1 MSERTIGRVI
11 SVDSFRVFIRLDD
24 ELKSLYKSGYEDIYE
39 VARINSYII
48 IPIGADRI
56 VAMVTSVRAIDET
69 ELGNKE
75 AIFLTKSARYLV
87 ATMIGTLENN
97 GHYVQGVYNYP
108 ILDNPIWYVT
118 RQDLDCIFDQKEKK
132 LINFDEDYY
141 LPIGTSPSFVDYKIK
156 INPDKFF
163 GKHAAILGNTG
174 SGKSCTLASIIQSLF
189 DFEYNEKKL
198 KNAHVI
204 IFDTNGEYKNA
215 FQGSKEVPYKNL
227 KEVNPFYIDKNGLKV
242 PFWFMNFADFEYL
255 FDPSANTQ
263 TPILKRAISIAKE
276 NKESDLSGIIPRPFI
291 FFLQELLAECQ
302 KPDFKVKNRIFKDLK
317 DYCIEFNKIA
327 TDYDTKRFKE
337 ILKEIYSE
345 KSNFKQEGKYV
356 EGFLNPT
363 NFSKYA
369 TALSAELTAY
379 NIFVTSKITSEE
391 RNIDLPLWFGFE
403 KLINQYIDN
412 AIDELEGTNNRI
424 REFVS
429 TLRLRLQSFLNDER
443 IATPLLFNQT
453 VEIEQVLAKFISFVL
468 GDFCKIYQEADKDL
482 YTEYYK
488 KQLSKTDNEKIEPSN
503 PNQITIID
511 MSLLPYEVL
520 ETITGLIGRIILEFL
535 SRYSDDKDR
544 GKTPVVIVLEEAQNY
559 IPEKNN
565 SEKQSIAKNIF
576 ERIAREGRKYG
587 ISLLVSSQR
596 PSELSKTVLSQCN
609 SFIIHRLQNPEDQ
622 KYVKQLVS
630 AANED
635 ILQQLP
641 ILPQQHVIVMG
652 DAVRMPV
659 QARMNNA
666 DPRPNSNNPRF
677 IENWLK
683 TLPRDFPNYR
693 EVADAWENGE
703 KFDSNV
709 NSDDITGSQT
719 KLPVKLMHQPF
730 VYLKKYSKGLLGIS
744 LFVSEN

>member
-1 MSERTIGRVI
+1 MTMSERSIGKVI

-24 ELKSLYKSGYEDIYE
+24 DLKSLYKSGYEDIYE

-69 ELGNKE
+69 ELGKNKE

-97 GHYVQGVYNYP
+97 GKYIQGVYNYP
-108 ILDNPIWYVT
+108 ILDNPVWYVT
-118 RQDLDCIFDQKEKK
+118 REDLNSIFDQKDKAE
-132 LINFDEDYY
+132 INFDEDFY
-141 LPIGTSPSFVDYKIK
+141 LPIGTSPAFSDYKIK

-174 SGKSCTLASIIQSLF
+174 SGKSCTLASILQGLF
-189 DFEYNEKKL
+189 DFDYNKKKL

-204 IFDTNGEYKNA
+204 IFDTNGEYKSA
-215 FQGSKEVPYKNL
+215 FQGTKEVPYKNL
-227 KEVNPFYIDKNGLKV
+227 KEVNPFYIDKEGLKV
-242 PFWFMNFADFEYL
+242 PFWFMNFADFEFL

-276 NKESDLSGIIPRPFI
+276 NKEADLAGTIPRPFI
-291 FFLQELLAECQ
+291 FFMQELLNECLN
-302 KPDFKVKNRIFKDLK
+302 PGFKLKNKIFHELLEFCK
-317 DYCIEFNKIA
+317 EFN
-327 TDYDTKRFKE
+327 TVVTEYDTQEFKS
-337 ILKEIYSE
+337 ILKLIYTE
-345 KSNFKQEGKYV
+345 KKQLVQDGKYV
-356 EGFLNPT
+356 NGT
-363 NFSKYA
+363 
-369 TALSAELTAY
+369 LSHINLAASSTRLTAELTKYQA
-379 NIFVTSKITSEE
+379 FVTNKISSEE

-443 IATPLLFNQT
+443 IASPLLFNQS
-453 VEIEQVLAKFISFVL
+453 VQIENILAKFIAFIL
-468 GDFCKIYQEADKDL
+468 GDFCKIYQDEQTDL
-482 YTEYYK
+482 FSEYYK
-488 KQLSKTDNEKIEPSN
+488 SQLDKKDNEKVEKSVAS
-503 PNQITIID
+503 QVTIID

-535 SRYSDDKDR
+535 SRFADDKDR

-559 IPEKNN
+559 IPEKNLK
-565 SEKQSIAKNIF
+565 EKESIAKKVF

-587 ISLLVSSQR
+587 ISLVVSSQR

-622 KYVKQLVS
+622 KYVRQLVS

-635 ILQQLP
+635 ILAQLP

-652 DAVRMPV
+652 DAVRTPV

-666 DPRPNSNNPRF
+666 VPRPNSNNPKF
-677 IENWLK
+677 IENW
-683 TLPRDFPNYR
+683 TNNQPENFPDYHG
-693 EVADAWENGE
+693 VSKAWEKGE
-703 KFDSNV
+703 KFINTSL
-709 NSDDITGSQT
+709 DDIKAEEALGEANATDT
-719 KLPVKLMHQPF
+719 K
-730 VYLKKYSKGLLGIS
+730 
-744 LFVSEN
+744 

>member
-1 MSERTIGRVI
+1 MSERSIGKVI

-24 ELKSLYKSGYEDIYE
+24 DLKSLYKSGYEDIYE

-69 ELGNKE
+69 ELGKNKE

-87 ATMIGTLENN
+87 ATMIGTLENSER
-97 GHYVQGVYNYP
+97 YVQGIYNYP
-108 ILDNPIWYVT
+108 ILDNPVWYVT
-118 RQDLDCIFDQKEKK
+118 RRDLDSIFDQKGKEE
-132 LINFDEDYY
+132 IDFDNDYY
-141 LPIGTSPSFVDYKIK
+141 LPIGTSPAFPDYKIK
-156 INPDKFF
+156 INPDKFL

-174 SGKSCTLASIIQSLF
+174 SGKSCTLASILQSFF
-189 DFEYNEKKL
+189 DFKYNGKRL
-198 KNAHVI
+198 KNAHII

-215 FQGSKEVPYKNL
+215 FQGSKDLPYKNL
-227 KEVNPFYIDKNGLKV
+227 KEVNPFYIDKKGLKV
-242 PFWFMNFADFEYL
+242 PFWFMNFADFEFL

-291 FFLQELLAECQ
+291 FFLQELLSESLN
-302 KPDFKVKNRIFKDLK
+302 PDYRVRKRIFKDLLAFG
-317 DYCIEFNKIA
+317 IEFNKI
-327 TDYDTKRFKE
+327 TTEYDTTEFKAIIKLFYAERLGFKE
-337 ILKEIYSE
+337 
-345 KSNFKQEGKYV
+345 EGKYI

-363 NFSKYA
+363 NFAAYA
-369 TALSAELTAY
+369 KKLTAELTKY
-379 NIFVTSKITSEE
+379 NNFVTNKISSEE

-424 REFVS
+424 REFVF

-443 IATPLLFNQT
+443 IASPLLFNQT
-453 VEIEQVLAKFISFVL
+453 MEIENILAKFIAFIL
-468 GDFCKIYQEADKDL
+468 GDFCKIYQDADKDVFS
-482 YTEYYK
+482 EYYRDQLK
-488 KQLSKTDNEKIEPSN
+488 KKNNEKLENSH
-503 PNQITIID
+503 PNQVTIID
-511 MSLLPYEVL
+511 MSLLPFEVL
-520 ETITGLIGRIILEFL
+520 ETITGLIGRIILEFS
-535 SRYSDDKDR
+535 SRFSDDKDR
-544 GKTPVVIVLEEAQNY
+544 GKNPIVIVLEEAQNY

-565 SEKQSIAKNIF
+565 SNKESIAKRVF

-622 KYVKQLVS
+622 KYVRQLVS

-652 DAVRMPV
+652 DAVRTPV

-666 DPRPNSNNPRF
+666 DPRPNSNNPKF
-677 IENWLK
+677 IENWTIQQPK
-683 TLPRDFPNYR
+683 DFPDYSKI
-693 EVADAWENGE
+693 AKSWEKGE
-703 KFDSNV
+703 KFDS
-709 NSDDITGSQT
+709 DI
-719 KLPVKLMHQPF
+719 
-730 VYLKKYSKGLLGIS
+730 
-744 LFVSEN
+744 